1 MPLPLPRRPAI
12 GLRCVASPAGGALVR
27 ELRAGSAAAAL
38 LRPGDRLLAL
48 DERPISDPSQLAAL
62 LRPRRGGELLRLRV
76 ARGEALLAVDLHLDD
91 LPHETCPDAHV
102 LYDSIEVAG
111 VRLRTITVRPPG
123 PGPHPAWLLLP
134 GLACSS
140 QDFAVA
146 PGHPLRPLVE
156 ALVGAGVVSMRV
168 ERPGLGDSEG
178 GPCEALGFLAERD
191 IFAAGLAA
199 LRARAFVD
207 PEALG
212 LFGHSVGGMLAPL
225 LAGAGEVRRIA
236 VYGSCALPWPQ
247 VVRRSAERQ
256 AARTGQ
262 DIAALVAGART
273 GRDPRFTDELSAIDL
288 AAAWSRVT
296 ADVLVVRGALDQ
308 AVADVDARALVELL
322 AARPRAWTGFI
333 EVPGADHDLG
343 VHPDLAASLR
353 APGSGAACP
362 ALYAALAR
370 FARGLRPEV

>member
-1 MPLPLPRRPAI
+1 MPVPLPRRPAI
-12 GLRCVASPAGGALVR
+12 GLRCAAAPGGGALVR
-27 ELRAGSAAAAL
+27 ELRAGGAAAAL

-48 DERPISDPSQLAAL
+48 DERPISDPALLVAL
-62 LRPRRGGELLRLRV
+62 LRGRRAGELLRLRV
-76 ARGEALLAVDLHLDD
+76 ARGDQLLVLELRLED

-111 VRLRTITVRPPG
+111 VRLRTITVRPRG

-134 GLACSS
+134 GLACAS

-146 PGHPLRPLVE
+146 PGHPLRPLVA
-156 ALVGAGVVSMRV
+156 ALAGAGVVTMRV
-168 ERPGLGDSEG
+168 ERPGVGDSEG

-191 IFAAGLAA
+191 VFAVGLAA
-199 LRARAFVD
+199 LRAGADVD

-236 VYGSCALPWPQ
+236 VYGSCAAPWPQ
-247 VVRRSAERQ
+247 VLRRSAERQ
-256 AARTGQ
+256 AARTGE
-262 DIAALVAGART
+262 DIDALVAGART
-273 GRDPRFTDELSAIDL
+273 GRDPCFSEELTAIDL
-288 AAAWSRVT
+288 AAAWSRVS
-296 ADVLVVRGALDQ
+296 ADVLVVRGELDQ
-308 AVADVDARALVELL
+308 AVADVDARALADLL
-322 AARPRAWTGFI
+322 AARPRGWSGFL

-353 APGSGAACP
+353 APGGGAACP
-362 ALYAALAR
+362 ALLAALAR
-370 FARGLRPEV
+370 FARGLPPCP